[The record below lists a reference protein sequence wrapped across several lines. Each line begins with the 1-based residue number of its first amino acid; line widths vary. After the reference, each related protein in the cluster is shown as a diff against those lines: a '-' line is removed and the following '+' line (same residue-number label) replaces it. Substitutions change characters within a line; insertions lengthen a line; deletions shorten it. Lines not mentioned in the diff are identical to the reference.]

1 MRKKKVYHGMKG
13 ERIVV
18 PSEGAKKLK
27 SPTPLTNVR
36 YNGMKYEYS
45 KRLDLLV
52 AALVCFGI
60 AAICLYIIIGG

>member
-13 ERIVV
+13 ERIVIS
-18 PSEGAKKLK
+18 SEGAKKLK
-27 SPTPLTNVR
+27 SPMPLTNVR
-36 YNGMKYEYS
+36 YSMKYEYS

-52 AALVCFGI
+52 AALVSFGI

>member
-13 ERIVV
+13 ERIVIS
-18 PSEGAKKLK
+18 SEGAKKLK
-27 SPTPLTNVR
+27 SPMPLTNVR
-36 YNGMKYEYS
+36 YSMKYEYG

-52 AALVCFGI
+52 AALVSFGI